1 MVVRGAAVTRRLDHS
16 LTMYSIASCERSR
29 FCARFFGISSILN
42 ASIPGTNFTCV
53 ATQHSS
59 ASTAY
64 TLDTAAGSGG
74 RVSAVAVS
82 RDARFRSAGVPY
94 AFAIA
99 SIDVSPAA
107 PPGVAG
113 GVFDFSSAERP

>member
-1 MVVRGAAVTRRLDHS
+1 MEAAVEESAVVTVAANH
-16 LTMYSIASCERSR
+16 T
-29 FCARFFGISSILN
+29 CARFFGISSILK

-74 RVSAVAVS
+74 RVSAAAVS
-82 RDARFRSAGVPY
+82 LDARFRSAGVPY

-99 SIDVSPAA
+99 SMDVSPAA

-113 GVFDFSSAERP
+113 GVFDFSSAWRP

>member
-1 MVVRGAAVTRRLDHS
+1 MEAAVVQSVVVTVAAAGICN
-16 LTMYSIASCERSR
+16 T
-29 FCARFFGISSILN
+29 CARFFGISSILN

-99 SIDVSPAA
+99 SIDVNPAA

-113 GVFDFSSAERP
+113 GVFDFSSAWRP